1 MQSPLP
7 AAADPSQLA
16 AIQNKLVLE
25 GRFKNGINWFYWI
38 AGLSII
44 NTVSYL
50 ASITFTFVIGLGA
63 TQLVDGFMGA
73 AAEQFPQTGIA
84 LRVIGV
90 LIDLCIAALFFLFG
104 YLGRKKYRGA
114 VITGMVLYALDG
126 LLLLA
131 FQDYFGA
138 AFHVWALVSIW
149 SGLKALGQLQASEK
163 PAGAMAFEPPA

>member
-7 AAADPSQLA
+7 TAADPSQVA

-38 AGLSII
+38 AALSII

-50 ASITFTFVIGLGA
+50 AGIRFTFVIGLGA

-73 AAEQFPQTGIA
+73 AAEQFAQSGIV

-90 LIDLCIAALFFLFG
+90 FIDLCIAALFFLFG

-114 VITGMVLYALDG
+114 VITGMILYALDG
-126 LLLLA
+126 LLLLV

-149 SGLKALGQLQASEK
+149 SGLKALGQLQALER
-163 PAGAMAFEPPA
+163 PAAGTAIQTPA